1 MRALVVG
8 ADRVDAIRN
17 ELIRSAHLGI
27 TCAEHWSGR
36 HVHQNRK
43 PIPIDTRVVVVL
55 CNRVSHDLLYSIKR
69 QAASRDL
76 VLVFCRHSVVELR
89 DKLSRVAARVH

>member
-1 MRALVVG
+1 MVG

-17 ELIRSAHLGI
+17 ELFQSEHLGI

-36 HVHQNRK
+36 HVHENRK

-69 QAASRDL
+69 QATSRGL
-76 VLVFCRHSVVELR
+76 PVVFCRHSVVDLR
-89 DKLSRVAARVH
+89 DKLSRARIRDH